1 MAEPG
6 SRAPKIRKPESNF
19 PWGFAIV
26 AVSLVIAM
34 AIFGSWGFATFGG

>member
-6 SRAPKIRKPESNF
+6 SRAPKIRKPDRNF
-19 PWGFAIV
+19 PWGFTI
-26 AVSLVIAM
+26 AVVTLVTAM